1 MDISV
6 TARHC
11 EVGTGLRARVQVR
24 VERLAH
30 SDRRLRGVDVV
41 FDGESGQHAVEVRAA
56 ADGRPLLV
64 GVATADSFRIA
75 LDRAMDK
82 VDRQARRARGRRQAR
97 RGSAVAVA
105 P

>member
-11 EVGTGLRARVQVR
+11 EVGTGLRTRVQVR
-24 VERLAH
+24 VERLARC
-30 SDRRLRGVDVV
+30 DRHVRGVDVV

-56 ADGRPLLV
+56 ADGRPMLV
-64 GVATADSFRIA
+64 GLASADSFRVA

-97 RGSAVAVA
+97 RGPAIAVA

>member
-11 EVGTGLRARVQVR
+11 EIGAGLRARVQVR
-24 VERLAH
+24 VDRLARCD
-30 SDRRLRGVDVV
+30 SRLRGVDVV
-41 FDGESGQHAVEVRAA
+41 FDGESGQHVVEVRAA
-56 ADGRPLLV
+56 ADARPLLV
-64 GVATADSFRIA
+64 GMATADSFRVA

-82 VDRQARRARGRRQAR
+82 VDRQARRARGRRRAR
-97 RGSAVAVA
+97 RGPAVAVA